1 MPMSNDTKRRKTR
14 YRGISYRER
23 KDGTR
28 TYSIYWRGNYTAVE
42 GGENEALAKQ
52 AELRG
57 KAARGEQVVVPTKL
71 TFAVVAEEWF
81 APKRHLRAWTSRN
94 YRAALDRIL
103 IRRFGSRRVASI
115 TAEDVAALIRDL
127 ERQSL
132 VPSTIANYLKP
143 LSGAMAH
150 AASSHAVREPDPE
163 GED

>member
-71 TFAVVAEEWF
+71 TFAVA
-81 APKRHLRAWTSRN
+81 APPLKITF
-94 YRAALDRIL
+94 
-103 IRRFGSRRVASI
+103 RRCVFGAGWGVCASGSRFACGAGRGRASHC
-115 TAEDVAALIRDL
+115 VMF
-127 ERQSL
+127 ERGR
-132 VPSTIANYLKP
+132 
-143 LSGAMAH
+143 SGPC
-150 AASSHAVREPDPE
+150 S
-163 GED
+163 